1 MKKQYQ
7 VTLGKT
13 FLFID
18 GDDKGLE
25 LTNDMELIIDD
36 IKSDYGD
43 IDRRIF
49 YRDCFGYI
57 DEIILIDGKF
67 SHFKSYGRID
77 LDIKCAEK

>member
-1 MKKQYQ
+1 MKKTYKVIVNNQ
-7 VTLGKT
+7 

-18 GDDKGLE
+18 GDDRGLE

-57 DEIILIDGKF
+57 DEIILINGKF

-77 LDIKCAEK
+77 LDIQCGEK